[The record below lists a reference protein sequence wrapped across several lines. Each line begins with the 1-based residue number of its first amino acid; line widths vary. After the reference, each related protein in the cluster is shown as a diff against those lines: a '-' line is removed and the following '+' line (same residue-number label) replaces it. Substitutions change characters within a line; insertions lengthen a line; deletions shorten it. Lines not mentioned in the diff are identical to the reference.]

1 MRFVER
7 HTSWFGISSLVAR
20 NWPHLLDPE
29 LTPREARRIRAEF
42 IVITLA
48 LIVTA
53 AAMLLG
59 TVLHARCPAGEP
71 IYGCRAV
78 DGDTLRCGQERV
90 RLLGIDAPEMPGHCP
105 RAPMRP
111 RRPFHLEGAPRSQ
124 PRSPDVHRARGTGSL
139 RSNTRD
145 GRRTPRRS
153 VVLATRR
160 WRRNLQ
166 TLMGQ
171 WVSGRSRLQKS
182 PLDTQGSYEG
192 CGSKTRRR

>member
-1 MRFVER
+1 
-7 HTSWFGISSLVAR
+7 
-20 NWPHLLDPE
+20 LLDPE

-90 RLLGIDAPEMPGHCP
+90 RLLGIDAPEMPGHC
-105 RAPMRP
+105 
-111 RRPFHLEGAPRSQ
+111 RR
-124 PRSPDVHRARGTGSL
+124 
-139 RSNTRD
+139 
-145 GRRTPRRS
+145 GRRCVQGDPFISKARLEASLDRQMSIVRVGQDRYGRT
-153 VVLATRR
+153 LAT
-160 WRRNLQ
+160 
-166 TLMGQ
+166 
-171 WVSGRSRLQKS
+171 VVGRHGDLSCLSIGVQKGPPIGVQKGPPS
-182 PLDTQGSYEG
+182 SSSVTGMTGALFALVAA
-192 CGSKTRRR
+192 

>member
-1 MRFVER
+1 M
-7 HTSWFGISSLVAR
+7 VAR

-90 RLLGIDAPEMPGHCP
+90 RLLGIDAPEMPGHC
-105 RAPMRP
+105 
-111 RRPFHLEGAPRSQ
+111 RR
-124 PRSPDVHRARGTGSL
+124 
-139 RSNTRD
+139 
-145 GRRTPRRS
+145 GRRCVQGDPFISKARLEASLDRQMSIVRVGQDRYGRT
-153 VVLATRR
+153 LATVVGRHGDLSCWQLVGGVATYR
-160 WRRNLQ
+160 PSWDNGSRVARVCKNL
-166 TLMGQ
+166 
-171 WVSGRSRLQKS
+171 R
-182 PLDTQGSYEG
+182 
-192 CGSKTRRR
+192 